1 MLPPH
6 MDVIVPPLLRSR
18 LGHLLGDFEGHVQ
31 RSGYITRR
39 RDKEPGG
46 HVTSWWLYVQLD
58 AQAPAKGEVQYGET
72 DFARVNPS
80 PHLWTRARE
89 GYRKKALKLL
99 QDFIAAAE
107 EKAMLLSPPL
117 RPVPRPFKVAL
128 ATFEPAEYGANYL
141 ALSAGDY
148 VEEIGA
154 PEPGEGWAYGRIVST
169 DGERSEPAWYPPSFV
184 R

>member
-1 MLPPH
+1 M
-6 MDVIVPPLLRSR
+6 
-18 LGHLLGDFEGHVQ
+18 
-31 RSGYITRR
+31 
-39 RDKEPGG
+39 
-46 HVTSWWLYVQLD
+46 QLD
-58 AQAPAKGEVQYGET
+58 VQAPAKGEVQYGET

-107 EKAMLLSPPL
+107 EKALLLSPPL

-141 ALSAGDY
+141 ALSVGDY
-148 VEEIGA
+148 VEDIGA
-154 PEPGEGWAYGRIVST
+154 PEPGEGWACGRIVST
-169 DGERSEPAWYPPSFV
+169 DGARSEPAWYPPSFV